1 MKYGKKGVNMRRR
14 QMTAAMLLALPGILL
29 SPGNIQAQVIDLNQL
44 VIPELRI
51 RGESLQTALFAIIQG
66 TGLSHVIP
74 RFGTAQDSVQISSL
88 LLQNVTVADALRE
101 VLEPQGLTYRQ
112 EGNFLR
118 IIQNIESR
126 VIYFSFL
133 AARFTTGGGVTSG
146 QGGLGGTGGGA
157 AAIGG
162 GAMAGAA
169 GGGMG
174 GALQFE
180 EQLRELLTD
189 NATLRI
195 DVESHTIF
203 VEDLVPNVERLTEY
217 IELID
222 VPPRQVEIEVRLVEV
237 VRTEDTSTGLDY
249 RLGVSGSPD
258 VESIAAELPGL
269 SAGGFLVDLQGFAL
283 GGIYGGNL
291 DLDAAIR
298 ALATVSDANVLSRPS
313 TVVLDGHSAVIN
325 MTDQIPYTEAIF
337 GQSVTTLSTSF
348 IDVGIRLTVTPTI
361 LDSFT
366 VRIQVNVEF
375 STAPTLTAEG
385 VPVISTR
392 SASAPVMVRDGEIFV
407 MAGLIREEET
417 LTETGIPFLSKIPII
432 KHLFISTVKRK
443 EKRELLIF
451 IEPRII
457 HTDQTYKPPFEIPPG
472 SGQ

>member
-1 MKYGKKGVNMRRR
+1 MKAGKEGVNMRRR
-14 QMTAAMLLALPGILL
+14 QMTAALLLALPGILL
-29 SPGNIQAQVIDLNQL
+29 SPGNIQAQVIDINQL

-51 RGESLQTALFAIIQG
+51 QGESLQSALFAIIEG

-74 RFGTAQDSVQISSL
+74 RFGTAQDSVQITSL

-118 IIQNIESR
+118 IIPNIEAR
-126 VIYFSFL
+126 VIYFRFL
-133 AARFTTGGGVTSG
+133 ASRFAAVA
-146 QGGLGGTGGGA
+146 GGTGGQGSMGGAA

-162 GAMAGAA
+162 GAAGGAAAA
-169 GGGMG
+169 GGGVG
-174 GALQFE
+174 GAQQFE
-180 EQLRELLTD
+180 EQLKELLTA

-203 VEDLVPNVERLTEY
+203 VEDLAPNVERLTQY

-249 RLGVSGSPD
+249 RLGLSGSPD
-258 VESIAAELPGL
+258 VESIVTELPGL
-269 SAGGFLVDLQGFAL
+269 SPGGFLTDLQGFKL
-283 GGIYGGNL
+283 GGLYGGNL

-298 ALATVSDANVLSRPS
+298 ALATVSDANVLSRPT
-313 TVVLDGHSAVIN
+313 TVVLDGRPAIIN
-325 MTDQIPYTEAIF
+325 MTDQIPYTEAVF
-337 GQSVTTLSTSF
+337 GQGVTTATTSF
-348 IDVGIRLTVTPTI
+348 RDVGIQLTVTPTI
-361 LDSFT
+361 LDSTT
-366 VRIQVNVEF
+366 VQIQVNVEF

-392 SASAPVMVRDGEIFV
+392 NATAPVMVKDGEIFV
-407 MAGLIREEET
+407 MAGLIREDET
-417 LTETGIPFLSKIPII
+417 LTETGIPILSKIPII
-432 KHLFISTVKRK
+432 KYFFTSMVKRR

-451 IEPRII
+451 VEPRII
-457 HTDQTYKPPFEIPPG
+457 HAGQTSEPPFEIPPG
-472 SGQ
+472 NGQ

>member
-1 MKYGKKGVNMRRR
+1 MRRR
-14 QMTAAMLLALPGILL
+14 QMMAALLLALPGILL
-29 SPGNIQAQVIDLNQL
+29 SPGNIQAQVIDINQL

-51 RGESLQTALFAIIQG
+51 QGESLQSALFAIIEG

-118 IIQNIESR
+118 IIPNIESR
-126 VIYFSFL
+126 VIYFRFL
-133 AARFTTGGGVTSG
+133 ASRFATAA
-146 QGGLGGTGGGA
+146 GGTGGQGGMGGAA

-162 GAMAGAA
+162 GASAAGAVGGV
-169 GGGMG
+169 GGG
-174 GALQFE
+174 ARQFE
-180 EQLRELLTD
+180 EQLKELLSAD
-189 NATLRI
+189 ATLRI

-203 VEDLVPNVERLTEY
+203 VEDLAPNVERLTQY

-237 VRTEDTSTGLDY
+237 VHTEDTSTGLDY
-249 RLGVSGSPD
+249 RLALTGSPD
-258 VESIAAELPGL
+258 IESVIAELPGL
-269 SAGGFLVDLQGFAL
+269 SSGGFRFDLKGFAL
-283 GGIYGGNL
+283 GGLIGGNL
-291 DLDAAIR
+291 DLDAALR
-298 ALATVSDANVLSRPS
+298 ALATVSDANVLSRPT
-313 TVVLDGHSAVIN
+313 TVVLDGRPAIIN

-337 GQSVTTLSTSF
+337 GQGVTTATTSF
-348 IDVGIRLTVTPTI
+348 RDVGIRLTVTPTI
-361 LDSFT
+361 LDST
-366 VRIQVNVEF
+366 SVQIQVNVEF

-392 SASAPVMVRDGEIFV
+392 NATAAVMVRDGEIFV
-407 MAGLIREEET
+407 MAGLIREEVT
-417 LTETGIPFLSKIPII
+417 LTETGIPVLSKIPII
-432 KHLFISTVKRK
+432 KYLFTSTVKRK

-451 IEPRII
+451 VEPRII
-457 HTDQTYKPPFEIPPG
+457 QAGQTSEPPFEIPPG